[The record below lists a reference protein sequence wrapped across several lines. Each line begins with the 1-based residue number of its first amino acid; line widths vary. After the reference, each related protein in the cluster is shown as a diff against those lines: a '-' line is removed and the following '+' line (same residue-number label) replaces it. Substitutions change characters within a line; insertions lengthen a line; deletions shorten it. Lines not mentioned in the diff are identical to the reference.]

1 MLLLP
6 QTFVQHQ
13 TELTNFTV
21 LRTIRWT
28 LVYPLN
34 PARRGHDP
42 HSIKGQYQTFNAR
55 RSRRRPSRYCPL
67 TGKVSHS
74 RVTEPADL
82 CPVRA
87 LAERSLT
94 IRSTEGDERRLAV
107 TLAVP
112 PPGPCSYTSRSAIR
126 PWCSRP
132 ARAGAG
138 SRHPQPVHRPAESFL
153 PPISQEAAYVVEHA
167 DAKGELKRDDFS
179 DSWGRIV
186 RRTVSGRCRRW

>member
-1 MLLLP
+1 MKTDPIPAGPPPGAAAADLRAASNRAHK
-6 QTFVQHQ
+6 FH
-13 TELTNFTV
+13 
-21 LRTIRWT
+21 RTIGWT
-28 LVYPLN
+28 LDYRLN

-42 HSIKGQYQTFNAR
+42 HSIKGQYQAFNAR

-107 TLAVP
+107 TLAVSP
-112 PPGPCSYTSRSAIR
+112 AGPLLLHLPLRDQAVVLK
-126 PWCSRP
+126 
-132 ARAGAG
+132 AGACRSRFSTPAAGPSAGRILPAAHQPG
-138 SRHPQPVHRPAESFL
+138 SRICRRARRRE
-153 PPISQEAAYVVEHA
+153 
-167 DAKGELKRDDFS
+167 
-179 DSWGRIV
+179 
-186 RRTVSGRCRRW
+186 RRTEAG